1 MASNINKKSAND
13 TLSTVC
19 VSITFLLHCNQT
31 FRKGRLTVKQ
41 GGKSSPSVFLRKKTF
56 TVNIF
61 LVHDDG
67 LVRNQ
72 NNYICNYTAIFF
84 SSNKVRNFPRNT
96 VLLI

>member
-13 TLSTVC
+13 TLSYTC

-41 GGKSSPSVFLRKKTF
+41 GGKSSSVFLRKKTF

-84 SSNKVRNFPRNT
+84 SSNKVKNFPRNT
-96 VLLI
+96 VILI